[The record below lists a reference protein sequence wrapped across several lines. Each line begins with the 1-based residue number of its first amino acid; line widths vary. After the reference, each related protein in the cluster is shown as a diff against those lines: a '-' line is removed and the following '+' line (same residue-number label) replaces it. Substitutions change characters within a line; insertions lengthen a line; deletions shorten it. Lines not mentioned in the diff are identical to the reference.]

1 MKIYNTLAKECK
13 SFKGILFYNDYNLLG
28 KNLEGIVGAILYM
41 SGKTTQSP
49 LSIAKK
55 LNITKNR
62 RECNQ
67 LVERILEEGYL
78 DGKNPRTIAAVTIF
92 IIK

>member
-1 MKIYNTLAKECK
+1 MDKRLQKGHYIISDFCSRLDLKGNIKNEAMKIYNTLAKECK

-49 LSIAKK
+49 LSIS
-55 LNITKNR
+55 
-62 RECNQ
+62 
-67 LVERILEEGYL
+67 
-78 DGKNPRTIAAVTIF
+78 
-92 IIK
+92 